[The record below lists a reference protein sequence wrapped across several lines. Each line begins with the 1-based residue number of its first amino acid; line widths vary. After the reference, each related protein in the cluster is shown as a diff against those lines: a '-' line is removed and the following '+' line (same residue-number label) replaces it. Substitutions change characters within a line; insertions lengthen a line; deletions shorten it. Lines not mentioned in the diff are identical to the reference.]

1 MTWTV
6 DAGGEQTTAVWDPAA
21 AMEPSGTTELRAAA
35 PVFVCAHGAGGQMN
49 DRSMLAVRDALTA
62 EGLGVVRF
70 NFLYRAKGSARPDP
84 MPRLLAC
91 WSAVVDHVRRE
102 LKPDVL
108 VLGGRS
114 MGGRAASV
122 FVANGAACDG
132 LLLLAYPLHPPG
144 ATDKLRADHLSAINV
159 PVLCFNGTRDAF
171 CERPLME
178 RVLSA
183 LAAGTGRLNAAQT
196 PPAAPANWRMHWIE
210 GADHGFHVLKRSG
223 RTDAQVMEEVAAETQ
238 AWLKTLQAA

>member
-1 MTWTV
+1 VTWTV
-6 DAGGEQTTAVWDPAA
+6 DVGDEQTTAVWDPPAGA
-21 AMEPSGTTELRAAA
+21 SAVT

-102 LKPDVL
+102 LSPEIL
-108 VLGGRS
+108 ILGGRS
-114 MGGRAASV
+114 MGGRAASM
-122 FVANGAACDG
+122 FVADGATCDG

-144 ATDKLRADHLSAINV
+144 ATDKLRAEHLSAIGV

-178 RVLSA
+178 DVVAKLGS
-183 LAAGTGRLNAAQT
+183 
-196 PPAAPANWRMHWIE
+196 NWRMHWIE
-210 GADHGFHVLKRSG
+210 GADHGFHVPKRSG
-223 RTDAQVMEEVAAETQ
+223 RTDAQVMAEVAAETR
-238 AWLKTLQAA
+238 AWVKGLRPA